1 MNVDVFIEIDAG
13 GSLTGRACLTKAGE
27 APASKTSNHWYPLGT
42 RPVSARVALLV
53 NQHGSWIMRMSMIT
67 PSSGARPTLH

>member
-13 GSLTGRACLTKAGE
+13 GSLTGLACLTKAGE
-27 APASKTSNHWYPLGT
+27 APTSMNFNHWYPLGT
-42 RPVSARVALLV
+42 RTVSTRVASLV
-53 NQHGSWIMRMSMIT
+53 NQHGSWIMRMSMIG

>member
-27 APASKTSNHWYPLGT
+27 APTSKSSNHWYPLGT
-42 RPVSARVALLV
+42 RPVSATVASLV
-53 NQHGSWIMRMSMIT
+53 NQRGSWIMRMSKIQ
-67 PSSGARPTLH
+67 PSSSPTLH

>member
-27 APASKTSNHWYPLGT
+27 APTSKSANHWYPLGT
-42 RPVSARVALLV
+42 RPVSARVASLV
-53 NQHGSWIMRMSMIT
+53 NQQGSWIMRMNMIQ
-67 PSSGARPTLH
+67 PGCGARHTLH

>member
-27 APASKTSNHWYPLGT
+27 APTSKSSNHWYPLGT
-42 RPVSARVALLV
+42 RPVSATVASLV
-53 NQHGSWIMRMSMIT
+53 NRHGSWIMRMTSVQ
-67 PSSGARPTLH
+67 PSSGAGPTLH

>member
-27 APASKTSNHWYPLGT
+27 APTGKSSNHWYPLGT
-42 RPVSARVALLV
+42 RPVSATVASLV
-53 NQHGSWIMRMSMIT
+53 NQRGSWIMCMSMIQ
-67 PSSGARPTLH
+67 PSSSPTLH